1 MILVT
6 ALFCLWVFSGASPL
20 VAQDVLTWHN
30 DNARTG
36 QNLGETTLTLQ
47 NVNARTFGKLFA
59 IRVDGK
65 VDAEPLYVARIKIPH
80 KGSRNVLFVAT
91 EHDSLYAFDA
101 DTGEQ
106 FWHVRLRKLLEAPSS
121 VHCGQIQPEIGITAT
136 PVIDLHRGRHGTIY
150 VVSMSTDPQGRFI
163 HRLHAL
169 DLRTGEEEFG
179 GPVDIQARFPGN
191 GAGSQAGTEIFDPKQ
206 YAERAALLL
215 LNGVIYTTWTS
226 HCDIDPYTGWII
238 AYNAQTLKQ
247 TAVLNITPNGEKG
260 AIWQSGAG
268 PAADP
273 QGSIYIESANGT
285 FDTVLDAKGFPSQGD
300 FGNSFVKVSPSDARL
315 FVADYFTMFDVQRE
329 NAIDMDLGSGGPLV
343 LPDMTDESGKT
354 WRLVIGIGKD
364 RNIYLANRDAMG
376 RFNPLGNQNI
386 YQELDKPLKGTFYR
400 GAPAYFDGRLYCS
413 SVDDPILE
421 FRFANARL
429 VETPVSHTATKFVYP
444 GAIPSISADGSRNGI
459 VWASENGDTAVLHA
473 YDASDLVH
481 ELYNSNQAPSGR
493 DHFGT
498 GNKFITPM
506 VAHGKVYVGTTD
518 GVGVFGLLPDS
529 EPQPIQST
537 GRMSV
542 KPHRWAK
549 TRALDIAI
557 LDGNRPN
564 GEKWSVA
571 FVGRHHGC

>member
-1 MILVT
+1 MMLVT
-6 ALFCLWVFSGASPL
+6 ALCFCALSGASRL

-36 QNLGETTLTLQ
+36 QNLEETILTPQ
-47 NVNARTFGKLFA
+47 NVSPRTFGKLFV
-59 IRVDGK
+59 IHVDGK
-65 VDAEPLYVARIKIPH
+65 VDAEPLYVARIKIPN
-80 KGSRNVLFVAT
+80 KGLRNVLFVAT

-101 DTGEQ
+101 DSGEQ
-106 FWHVRLRKLLEAPSS
+106 FWHLRLLELSEAPSS

-136 PVIDLHRGRHGTIY
+136 PVIDLHRGPGGTIY
-150 VVSMSTDPQGRFI
+150 VVSLSTDRQGRFI

-179 GPVDIQARFPGN
+179 GPVDIQARFPGT

-215 LNGVIYTTWTS
+215 LNGVVYTTWTS

-247 TAVLNITPNGEKG
+247 TGVLDITPNGEKG

-268 PAADP
+268 PAADA
-273 QGSIYIESANGT
+273 QGSVYLEAANGT

-300 FGNSFVKVSPSDARL
+300 FGNSFVKISTSGERL
-315 FVADYFTMFDVQRE
+315 FVADYFTMFDVEAE
-329 NAIDMDLGSGGPLV
+329 NAVDMDLGSGGPLV
-343 LPDMTDESGKT
+343 LPDMTDDSGKT
-354 WRLVIGIGKD
+354 FRLVVGVGKD

-376 RFNPLGNQNI
+376 KFNPIGNQNI
-386 YQELDKPLKGTFYR
+386 YQELIKPLKGTFYR

-413 SVDDPILE
+413 SVDDPVLE

-444 GAIPSISADGSRNGI
+444 GVIPSISADGSRNGI

-473 YDASDLVH
+473 YDATDLAH
-481 ELYNSNQAPSGR
+481 ELYNSNQNPSGR

-518 GVGVFGLLPDS
+518 GVGVFGLLPGS
-529 EPQPIQST
+529 EPQPTQS
-537 GRMSV
+537 
-542 KPHRWAK
+542 
-549 TRALDIAI
+549 
-557 LDGNRPN
+557 RP
-564 GEKWSVA
+564 
-571 FVGRHHGC
+571 

>member
-1 MILVT
+1 MNANFKGDSNSSRSMLLVT
-6 ALFCLWVFSGASPL
+6 ALFYFCALSGASLL

-36 QNLGETTLTLQ
+36 QNLGETTLTPQ
-47 NVNARTFGKLFA
+47 NVSPRTFGKLFA
-59 IRVDGK
+59 LRVDGK
-65 VDAEPLYVARIKIPH
+65 VDAQPLYAAKIEIPH
-80 KGSRNVLFVAT
+80 KGFRNVLFVAT

-101 DTGEQ
+101 DTGEP
-106 FWHVRLRKLLEAPSS
+106 FWRVRLLKLAEAPSS

-136 PVIDLHRGRHGTIY
+136 PVIDLHRGPRGTIY
-150 VVSMSTDPQGRFI
+150 AVSLSTDPQGRFI

-215 LNGVIYTTWTS
+215 LKGVIYTTWTS

-247 TAVLNITPNGEKG
+247 TGVLNITPNGEKG

-268 PAADP
+268 PAADD
-273 QGSIYIESANGT
+273 QGSVYLEAANGT

-300 FGNSFVKVSPSDARL
+300 FGNSFVKISASGARL
-315 FVADYFTMFDVQRE
+315 FVADYFTMFDVQAE

-354 WRLVIGIGKD
+354 WRLVVGVGKD

-376 RFNPLGNQNI
+376 KFNPMGNQNI
-386 YQELDKPLKGTFYR
+386 YQELNKALKGTFYR

-473 YDASDLVH
+473 YDASDLAH
-481 ELYNSNQAPSGR
+481 ELYNSNQNPSGR
-493 DHFGT
+493 DHFGA

-506 VAHGKVYVGTTD
+506 VAHGKVYIGTTD

-529 EPQPIQST
+529 EPHQTQ
-537 GRMSV
+537 
-542 KPHRWAK
+542 
-549 TRALDIAI
+549 
-557 LDGNRPN
+557 
-564 GEKWSVA
+564 
-571 FVGRHHGC
+571 